1 MNQILDKN
9 FFAQNTLLL
18 AEELL
23 GTFLVENISGVI
35 RAHMITE
42 VEAYDGPDDLASH
55 ASKGK
60 TPRTE
65 IMFGEPGFW
74 YVYLVYGMH
83 YMLNIVT
90 GPRDYPAAVLIRG
103 IVHEDGRTLN
113 GPAKLTKALGI
124 NKAFNALPATPESK
138 LWIEDRGII
147 VPKNTIHRSP
157 RIGVDYAKEWKD
169 KPYRFFIAKSP

>member
-1 MNQILDKN
+1 MKKVLTKN
-9 FFAQNTLLL
+9 FFSSPTLLI

-23 GTFLVENISGVI
+23 GKFLVEDISGVT

-42 VEAYDGPDDLASH
+42 VEAYDGPEDLASH

-65 IMFGEPGFW
+65 VMFGEPGVW

-103 IVHEDGRTLN
+103 ITHEDGNNLN

-124 NKAFNALPATPESK
+124 NKAFNTLPATPKTK
-138 LWIEDRGII
+138 LWIEDRGITI
-147 VPKNTIHRSP
+147 PKNKIQTSP
-157 RIGVDYAKEWKD
+157 RIGVDYAGDWAH
-169 KPYRFFIAKSP
+169 KPYRFFIAKNS